1 MQTIALRR
9 RLSPLML
16 LGLITVGSG
25 CGLQSTTAERGAVS
39 GYISIDGSPVE
50 SAHIIFMSE
59 GHDPVVKARGFIS
72 RGTFSIAAQNGPAVG
87 KNSIAIVPA
96 AMELEAFEAGRKGDR
111 TAAYSPIIVEIPKV
125 YQDPESSELTANVT
139 SSETDNYYEFKLDP
153 Q

>member
-1 MQTIALRR
+1 MQAITSPQVLR
-9 RLSPLML
+9 S
-16 LGLITVGSG
+16 LITTGLFVFTAG
-25 CGLQSTTAERGAVS
+25 CGTQPGSAERGAVS

-50 SAHIIFMSE
+50 SAHIVFVSE
-59 GHDPVVKARGFIS
+59 DREPVVKARGFIS

-125 YQDPESSELTANVT
+125 YQDPKSSELTANVT
-139 SSETDNYYEFKLDP
+139 SSETDNYYEFKLAP